1 MTTPASNALE
11 LIGPIISPLSASVPA
26 GSTSTMGAVPPVAVR
41 LNSGNFMLWRGLT
54 LPNLCG
60 AHLHGFLDNSVPA
73 PAKTVTEGTGDA
85 AKVVPNPEYARWW
98 GLDQK
103 VLGLLLSSM
112 EEDIATQLIGCKTAA
127 AVWTAVHTMFGAQ
140 NRANV
145 RHIRKKLQTTRKG
158 DMSAAMYMHTM
169 KSFADAMATAG
180 APITD
185 DELVDYI
192 ITGLGPS
199 YNSIAGA
206 LTVGNVSVT
215 YADFY
220 SHVLSFE
227 GLQAQQ
233 AETVEWSSSANA
245 ASRPGVFGGGSGAPW
260 PRAPASPAGGPP
272 AGSFQPGYGGRPNY
286 GGNGGG
292 QYTAGYGGGGYGQNP
307 GGYGQPYGQ
316 PAGGGNGR
324 PNYGGN
330 GGGNRQNGG
339 NGRRRQ
345 RPQCQICG
353 YWGHIAS
360 ECRNRFNPD
369 FVRANNQQRS
379 GNSASTSSH
388 VPPPWIMDTGATD
401 HLTNDLQRLHM
412 QERYGGTDQVQV
424 ANGTGL
430 SIAHIGHSSLA
441 GSQLKL
447 NYILHVPLISQHLL
461 SVYRLVC
468 DNDVFVEFHRH
479 FFCVKDKA
487 TRRILLHGR
496 SHGGLYPIPFSRAS
510 SSSSRHALSGA
521 KTTSSHWHQRLG
533 HPTNNVVQTIV
544 KNHDLSCAPLNTS
557 SICDAC
563 QRAKSHQLSYN
574 LSHRIT
580 TAPLELVHS
589 DVWGPAVASSG
600 GFKYYVSFI
609 DDYSRFCWIYLLKHK
624 SDV

>member
-1 MTTPASNALE
+1 
-11 LIGPIISPLSASVPA
+11 
-26 GSTSTMGAVPPVAVR
+26 
-41 LNSGNFMLWRGLT
+41 MLWRGLT
-54 LPNLCG
+54 LPNLSG

-73 PAKTVTEGTGDA
+73 SDKTVTEGTGDGA
-85 AKVVPNPEYARWW
+85 RTVPNPEYARWW
-98 GLDQK
+98 ALDQK

-127 AVWTAVHTMFGAQ
+127 ATWAAVHTMFGAQ

-145 RHIRKKLQTTRKG
+145 RHIRRQLQATRKG
-158 DMSAAMYMHTM
+158 DMSAAVYMHTM

-192 ITGLGPS
+192 ITGLGTG

-206 LTVGNVSVT
+206 LTVGNVSVS

-227 GLQAQQ
+227 ALQAQQ
-233 AETVEWSSSANA
+233 AETMEWSSSANA
-245 ASRPGVFGGGSGAPW
+245 ASRPGGFGGGSGAPW
-260 PRAPASPAGGPP
+260 PRAPASLSGGPS
-272 AGSFQPGYGGRPNY
+272 AGSYPTGYG
-286 GGNGGG
+286 GGNGGRPTAGHGGG
-292 QYTAGYGGGGYGQNP
+292 QYGTGGGTYGAGG

-316 PAGGGNGR
+316 PASGGNSR

-353 YWGHIAS
+353 YWGHAAS
-360 ECRNRFNPD
+360 ECRNRFNPE
-369 FVRANNQQRS
+369 FVRANNSNNNQQRS
-379 GNSASTSSH
+379 GNSASTGSP
-388 VPPPWIMDTGATD
+388 VFPPWIMDTGATD

-424 ANGTGL
+424 ANGAGL

-441 GSQLKL
+441 GSPLKL
-447 NYILHVPLISQHLL
+447 NNILHVPNISQHLL

-510 SSSSRHALSGA
+510 SSSRHALSGA
-521 KTTSSHWHQRLG
+521 KTTSSQWHQRLG

-544 KNHDLSCAPLNTS
+544 KNHDLSCVSVDTS

-574 LSHRIT
+574 LSHRVT

-600 GFKYYVSFI
+600 GFKYYVIFI
-609 DDYSRFCWIYLLKHK
+609 DDYSRFCWI
-624 SDV
+624 